1 MKNRFFLGM
10 FLSTVL
16 LWGFIPY
23 ARADFPERPIT
34 MVVNYSAGGGTDLC
48 ARAVAKR
55 VEKIL
60 GQPIIVVNKSGA
72 GGTIGV
78 GALATTKPDGYTIGV
93 VTFTPLTVAPHIY
106 DIPYNPLKDFEYI
119 MGYAKYLY
127 GTSVRSDSP
136 FKTLKDLVQYA
147 KANPGKI
154 KYGVQGLSIPN
165 HFAMVRLCKA
175 EGIKMEPVVYKN
187 TMEEVAACLG
197 GHIDVTNQDP
207 PAVVPHI
214 QAGKL
219 RLLASFSDVRWKWV
233 PDVPTVKE
241 MGYNFYVESWAG
253 LGAPKG
259 VPKPIMEKL
268 RDAFKKSVDSA
279 EFLEIIDRIRL
290 IAEYL
295 PPEQFKKLV
304 EDGYKENEAMVLE
317 LGLHKSQKK

>member
-1 MKNRFFLGM
+1 MKNRFFLALLLTIVLVVG
-10 FLSTVL
+10 STIL
-16 LWGFIPY
+16 
-23 ARADFPERPIT
+23 ARADYPERPIT
-34 MVVNYSAGGGTDLC
+34 LIVNYSAGGGTDMC

-55 VEKIL
+55 AEKIL
-60 GQPIIVVNKSGA
+60 GQPIIVVNKPGA

-78 GALATTKPDGYTIGV
+78 GAVAAAKPDGYTIGV
-93 VTFTPLTVAPHIY
+93 LTYTPLAIAPHVY
-106 DIPYNPLKDFEYI
+106 DVPYNPLKDFEYI

-147 KANPGKI
+147 EANPGKI

-165 HFAMVRLCKA
+165 HFAMVYLSKMA
-175 EGIKMEPVVYKN
+175 GIKIEPVVFKN

-219 RLLASFSDVRWKWV
+219 RLLASFSDIRWKWV

-259 VPKPIMEKL
+259 VPKPILDKL
-268 RDAFKKSVDSA
+268 RDAFRKSADSE

-290 IAEYL
+290 IAEYRT
-295 PPEQFKKLV
+295 PEQFKNLV
-304 EDGYKENEAMVLE
+304 QVGYKENEAMVLE